1 MDNTT
6 RGAGASTRNKVAS
19 QGPGGTDFSNM
30 GPGKVQDEQCAV
42 NVSAMICE
50 FEKNVQPSKSLGKLD
65 WMPPKLMGLLYSL
78 LPTSSLLALR
88 CCSKV
93 RTTFRTID
101 SLPA

>member
-1 MDNTT
+1 M
-6 RGAGASTRNKVAS
+6 RARQHGIKLPAKVR
-19 QGPGGTDFSNM
+19 GGTDFSNM

-42 NVSAMICE
+42 SVSAMICD
-50 FEKNVQPSKSLGKLD
+50 FEKNVQPSKFLGKLD